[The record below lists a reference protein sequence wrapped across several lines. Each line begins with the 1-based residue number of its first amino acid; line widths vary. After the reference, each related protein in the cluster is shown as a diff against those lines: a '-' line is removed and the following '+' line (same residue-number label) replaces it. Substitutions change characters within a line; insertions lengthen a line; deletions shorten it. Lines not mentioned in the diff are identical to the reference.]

1 MGSINGALYESH
13 LSGGLAYVPE
23 NVNIP
28 ESWNPMIIR
37 PIDVGFVHNRVIYEV
52 YQDLGNRILTSSD
65 EIIRSKVIEKMKKY
79 VPAIQFNTSILNN
92 TVIPNLLDNAINSYE
107 NTPSEDIFGMVA
119 VQYPSRNNEVET
131 LTLFC
136 TKYSSISDFTTRTR
150 YVEDFTAT
158 VTSSGI
164 GEDSKNYILS
174 SISVA
179 SYSDMLWKEV
189 VVER

>member
-1 MGSINGALYESH
+1 MVHYTN

-23 NVNIP
+23 NVNIS

-92 TVIPNLLDNAINSYE
+92 TVIPNLLDN
-107 NTPSEDIFGMVA
+107 TPSEDIFGMVA

-136 TKYSSISDFTTRTR
+136 TKYSSIPDFTTRTR

-189 VVER
+189 VVEQ